1 LTDREGRPLPR
12 GYSEP
17 TCEAEKESVSP
28 ARATAAEDEYLG
40 EHHVYEPHR
49 AGLPPLVPY
58 LRELWRRRGF
68 AFELSRTSMHAAN
81 TDTVFGQLWLVIN
94 PLLLAGVYYL
104 LTDLLGGGKHP
115 PHFFATLTSGLFL
128 YYFITGAMSAG
139 TTSITQGGRLILNTS
154 FPKMLLTVS
163 TVYTAFRRYLPTLLV
178 YAVIHIVVIGSITV
192 NVLWMI
198 PILVLSTMMGL
209 GLANLF
215 ATLQVYFRDTASF
228 LPYFVRIWLY
238 VSPVLWVI
246 PEKGEKVT
254 RIEQTVMQYGWINP
268 MFGPLA
274 VQGQALV
281 EGRMPSMHYLLYT
294 AIWAVLLFVGGSLL
308 MMSREREFAVRL

>member
-1 LTDREGRPLPR
+1 
-12 GYSEP
+12 
-17 TCEAEKESVSP
+17 VSP
-28 ARATAAEDEYLG
+28 ARTRAAEDEYFG

-49 AGLPPLVPY
+49 AGLPPMVPY
-58 LRELWRRRGF
+58 FRELWRRRGF
-68 AFELSRTSMHAAN
+68 AFELARTSMHAAN

-115 PHFFATLTSGLFL
+115 QNFFATLTSGLFL

-178 YAVIHIVVIGSITV
+178 YAVIHAIVIRKITWHA
-192 NVLWMI
+192 LWML
-198 PILVLSTMMGL
+198 PILVLATMMGL

-246 PEKGEKVT
+246 PQHGEKVT
-254 RIEQTVMQYGWINP
+254 KIEATVMHWGWINP

-274 VQGQALV
+274 VQGEALV
-281 EGRMPSMHYLLYT
+281 EGRAPSLTYFGYT
-294 AIWAVLLFVGGSLL
+294 AVWAVLLFVGGSLL